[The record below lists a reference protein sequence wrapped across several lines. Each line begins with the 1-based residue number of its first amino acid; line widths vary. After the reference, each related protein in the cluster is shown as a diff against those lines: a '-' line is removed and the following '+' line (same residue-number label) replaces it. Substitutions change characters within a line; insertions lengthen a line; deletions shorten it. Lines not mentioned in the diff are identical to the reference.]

1 MPFIVI
7 NSANAFDPANQQT
20 YATAEEADAKARE
33 ILAAQPQATVRT
45 AQLIS
50 TYSAQVTVT
59 ATPVPDADSD
69 TAA

>member
-7 NSANAFDPANQQT
+7 NSSNSFDQANQET
-20 YATAEEADAKARE
+20 YSTAAEADAKARE
-33 ILAAQPQATVRT
+33 ILAAFPQSVVRT

-59 ATPVPDADSD
+59 ATPVPDADAD
-69 TAA
+69 TDA